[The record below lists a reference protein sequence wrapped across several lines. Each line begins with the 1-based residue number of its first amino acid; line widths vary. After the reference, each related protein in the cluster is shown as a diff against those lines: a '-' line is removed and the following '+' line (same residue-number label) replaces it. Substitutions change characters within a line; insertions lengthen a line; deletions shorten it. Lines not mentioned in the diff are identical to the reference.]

1 MFQLSDKRDIHEI
14 FASISVALLDK
25 AKAAEVAS
33 HWYQVGAACR
43 LLGCDKL
50 DELAE
55 VIL

>member
-43 LLGCDKL
+43 LLGCGKL